1 MNSTAKDA
9 LIKVMSRSADR
20 GFTLIELLIVIAII
34 AILAALAIPNFT
46 EAQARAKVSRASAD
60 FRAVATALEA
70 YRMDTGRYPKGNH
83 SSRVLNPWPERYGYR
98 PTLERLSTPVAYLTG
113 ESAFYDPF
121 KALWRYDNDLEERDS
136 IDIPPGDL
144 KNKQLYWYAAR
155 NATGAAEW
163 DQPNDP
169 DPFWYYLESAGPDLA
184 HHNAGTFFLGIR
196 SDTSNSRGR
205 VGKLIYDATNGTNSR
220 GSVWRV
226 GGIPTG
232 YAKSFYFMVQQKYGS

>member
-1 MNSTAKDA
+1 MTI
-9 LIKVMSRSADR
+9 IKATTSLGHSPTR
-20 GFTLIELLIVIAII
+20 GFTLIELLIVVAII
-34 AILAALAIPNFT
+34 AILAALAIPNFM

-60 FRAVATALEA
+60 FRTVVTALEA

-83 SSRVLNPWPERYGYR
+83 SSRVLNPWPIRYGYK
-98 PTLERLSTPVAYLTG
+98 PTLERLSTPIAYLTG

-121 KALWRYDNDLEERDS
+121 KAQWRYDDNDLEARDS

-155 NATGAAEW
+155 NMTGASEW

-169 DPFWYYLESAGPDLA
+169 DPLWYYLESAGPDLA
-184 HHNAGTFFLGIR
+184 HHNAGTFFLNIR
-196 SDTSNSRGR
+196 TDTVANRGR
-205 VGKLIYDATNGTNSR
+205 VGKMIYDPTNGSLSR

-226 GGIPTG
+226 GGIPAG
-232 YAKSFYFMVQQKYGS
+232 YAKAFYFMVNQKNGG